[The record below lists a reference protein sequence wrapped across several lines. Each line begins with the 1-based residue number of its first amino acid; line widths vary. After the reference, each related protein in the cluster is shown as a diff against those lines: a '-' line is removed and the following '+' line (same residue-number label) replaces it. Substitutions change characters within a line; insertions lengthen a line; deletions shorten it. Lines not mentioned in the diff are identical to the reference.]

1 MHRSTDNMDDSLNAT
16 LMVMY
21 LRDGFP
27 GQRLHVLPSPL
38 VKQALLH
45 GPTSRLLVSDA
56 GYFPHAA
63 KHGRVRR
70 TGSAQAIV
78 MICVAGAGWCELGG
92 VRHDV
97 REGQVLLI
105 PPRQAHRYYADE
117 DDPWSIWWLHAMG
130 ADLDDLLTA
139 IGLSVARPTAP
150 LTDPVQAAALIE
162 TACNALAR
170 DETTASLIAA
180 AGAAWH
186 LLALLA
192 ADRHQR
198 SLGDA
203 SINRIQNHLREHL
216 AEPFSVSEL
225 AETAGFSI
233 SHFSAR
239 FHAVTGFSVTEYVK
253 RLRMARARALLITS
267 DRSIA
272 EIAAEV
278 GYPDQFYFS
287 RQFRAVTGA
296 SPRAF
301 RSRVLEEEG
310 ARERSH

>member
-1 MHRSTDNMDDSLNAT
+1 
-16 LMVMY
+16 MY

-38 VKQALLH
+38 AKQALQQ

-63 KHGRVRR
+63 KHGRIRKS
-70 TGSAQAIV
+70 GAAQAIV
-78 MICVAGAGWCELGG
+78 IVCVAGSGWCELDG

-97 REGQVLLI
+97 REGHVLLI
-105 PPRQAHRYYADE
+105 PPRQAHRYFADE
-117 DDPWSIWWLHAMG
+117 NDPWSIWWLHAVG
-130 ADLDDLLTA
+130 GDLDDLLTA

-150 LTDPVQAAALIE
+150 LTDPVRAAGLIE
-162 TACNALAR
+162 TACDALAR
-170 DETTASLIAA
+170 DETSASLTAA

-216 AEPFSVSEL
+216 AEPFSVNEL
-225 AETAGFSI
+225 AESAGFST

-267 DRSIA
+267 DLSIA
-272 EIAAEV
+272 EIAAGV

-287 RQFRAVTGA
+287 RQFRAVTGS
-296 SPRAF
+296 SPRDF
-301 RSRVLEEEG
+301 RHRMNEEEG
-310 ARERSH
+310 TRRGRP